1 MLLWIFFLLCFFRW
15 YTEGKKIARLST
27 IAVPQTPHV
36 FVSKPCFCCVLGGFL
51 WVPHLVKWAHVEITG
66 GRIVSPT
73 VGSQFYFYIPLCYH
87 HTQNQCTLELKTKWR
102 DFNRPSLF
110 TRCHCSWG
118 SQDWLSLHFLK
129 LWNGPRIMP
138 SPQWEEETRCR
149 RRPTSSTS
157 LVLVV
162 LDP

>member
-1 MLLWIFFLLCFFRW
+1 MLLWVFFLLCFYRW
-15 YTEGKKIARLST
+15 YTEGKKIARLPT
-27 IAVPQTPHV
+27 IAVAQTPHV

-51 WVPHLVKWAHVEITG
+51 WVHHLVKWAHVEIIG

-87 HTQNQCTLELKTKWR
+87 HTYITSVHWSWKQNEEIS
-102 DFNRPSLF
+102 NRPSVLHV
-110 TRCHCSWG
+110 CCQWSWG

-138 SPQWEEETRCR
+138 SAQWEEET
-149 RRPTSSTS
+149 RPTSSTS
-157 LVLVV
+157 LVSVV